1 MAEAALENPDLY
13 DLTMSDEAQPL
24 LDRVKKHVKEN
35 VDPWTEE
42 YHALG
47 REQAK
52 IDRWDHH
59 PRQVELMEA
68 AKQKA
73 RENGLWNFFLPG
85 SESMEGLS
93 NLDYTYIA
101 NELGKNGLSSQTMN
115 CSAPDTGNMEVL
127 EQWEPKNKK
136 NSG

>member
-47 REQAK
+47 KEQAK

-59 PRQVELMEA
+59 PKQVELMEA
-68 AKQKA
+68 AKTKAKKMGSGTFFFLALKA
-73 RENGLWNFFLPG
+73 RKDYPIWIIPTLLTSSGRMGYLP
-85 SESMEGLS
+85 
-93 NLDYTYIA
+93 
-101 NELGKNGLSSQTMN
+101 KR
-115 CSAPDTGNMEVL
+115 
-127 EQWEPKNKK
+127 
-136 NSG
+136 

>member
-47 REQAK
+47 KEQAK

-59 PRQVELMEA
+59 PKQMELMDA

-73 RENGLWNFFLPG
+73 RDNGLWNFF
-85 SESMEGLS
+85 
-93 NLDYTYIA
+93 
-101 NELGKNGLSSQTMN
+101 SSWFRKY
-115 CSAPDTGNMEVL
+115 GRL
-127 EQWEPKNKK
+127 I
-136 NSG
+136 

>member
-1 MAEAALENPDLY
+1 M
-13 DLTMSDEAQPL
+13 

-59 PRQVELMEA
+59 PKQVELMEA

-85 SESMEGLS
+85 SRAWRFIQ
-93 NLDYTYIA
+93 LDYTYMRTSL
-101 NELGKNGLSSQTMN
+101 ERTDFFQTMN

-127 EQWEPKNKK
+127 ERVEQKSKK

>member
-35 VDPWTEE
+35 VDPWSEE

-73 RENGLWNFFLPG
+73 AAEKRKLDKARMLQEEAEAEKRKLDPSLTLPTR
-85 SESMEGLS
+85 SVLCS
-93 NLDYTYIA
+93 TP
-101 NELGKNGLSSQTMN
+101 SSPRN
-115 CSAPDTGNMEVL
+115 ISAISSYV
-127 EQWEPKNKK
+127 
-136 NSG
+136 S

>member
-101 NELGKNGLSSQTMN
+101 NELGKTDCL
-115 CSAPDTGNMEVL
+115 PR
-127 EQWEPKNKK
+127 P
-136 NSG
+136 